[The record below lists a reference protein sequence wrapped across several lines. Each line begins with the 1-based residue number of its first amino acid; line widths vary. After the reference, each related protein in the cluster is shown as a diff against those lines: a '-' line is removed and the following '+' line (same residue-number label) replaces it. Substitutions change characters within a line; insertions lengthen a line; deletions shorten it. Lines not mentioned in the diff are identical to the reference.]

1 MPRKT
6 VIFKKDIIKAAV
18 ELVRSDGYESLNA
31 RALAKALGCS
41 TQPIFSNFSSMDDLM
56 KSVLEA
62 TLDVYNDFVRR
73 EFERES
79 GGYPPYKT
87 NGMAYIRFAIEEK
100 NLFRLLFMRDRT
112 NEPDPV
118 ETSTFTDVLPLIMK
132 ATGLSEDQ
140 AAMFHLEM
148 WTCVHGIAV
157 MAATSYFKWGE
168 ELASRAMTDTYQG
181 LIRRFREQN
190 SEANDEERH

>member
-6 VIFKKDIIKAAV
+6 VIFKKDIINAAV
-18 ELVRSDGYESLNA
+18 ELVRSDGHESLNA

-73 EFERES
+73 EFERGS
-79 GGYPPYKT
+79 GYPPYKT
-87 NGMAYIRFAIEEK
+87 NGMAYIRFAMDEK

-112 NEPDPV
+112 NDPDPV
-118 ETSTFTDVLPLIMK
+118 ENSTFTDVLPLIMK

-140 AAMFHLEM
+140 AALFHLEM

-157 MAATSYFKWGE
+157 MAATSYYKWDE
-168 ELASRAMTDTYQG
+168 ELASRAMTNTYQG